1 MPNTNKKRRK
11 RKKSIGGE
19 GKGQDSLKNNFF
31 GLIQNYWDGEHGG

>member
-1 MPNTNKKRRK
+1 MPNTNKKG
-11 RKKSIGGE
+11 KKEEKYWGE